1 MAKPISIIPNDTT
14 AIVVKVLPATNT
26 KPQRYKV
33 SLGKNWKIYSRS
45 SLSEDV
51 KEGAIIAI
59 KQFITDYEAG
69 FFTYDTT
76 FILGSIPDGFVAVLV
91 KEITLKRINEL

>member
-1 MAKPISIIPNDTT
+1 MAKPISIIPNDST
-14 AIVVKVLPATNT
+14 AILVKVLPATDT

-33 SLGKNWKIYSRS
+33 SLGKTWKTYSRS

-51 KEGAIIAI
+51 KDGACVAV
-59 KQFITDYEAG
+59 KQFIIDHETR

-76 FILGSIPDGFVAVLV
+76 FILGSIPDGFVAILV